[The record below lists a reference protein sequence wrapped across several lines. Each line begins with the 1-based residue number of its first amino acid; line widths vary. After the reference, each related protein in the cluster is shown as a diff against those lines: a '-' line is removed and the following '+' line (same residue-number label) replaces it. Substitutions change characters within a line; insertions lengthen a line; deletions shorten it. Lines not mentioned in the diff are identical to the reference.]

1 MLKKVS
7 VVNIYIWRRNRIN
20 GFELRTL
27 FDEVLYRNKERINEK
42 KKRGKKEMK
51 EEKWPKIKFKNKLN

>member
-27 FDEVLYRNKERINEK
+27 FDEVLYRNKERIKEK

-51 EEKWPKIKFKNKLN
+51 EEKWPQKFQE